1 MKKITISF
9 KSTKRD
15 EALFNIIN
23 NLDEKSFY
31 IKEALRQ
38 YFQEEIKTELQKLE
52 IAEKS
57 TIDRRQKQQEI
68 DYEDRRKSEYKYDEE
83 MFENIPKLEEIKNET
98 KNYD

>member
-15 EALFNIIN
+15 TALYNVIN

-38 YFQEEIKTELQKLE
+38 YFKEEIKSELQKLE
-52 IAEKS
+52 EADNKA
-57 TIDRRQKQQEI
+57 TIDRRQKQQELNF
-68 DYEDRRKSEYKYDEE
+68 EDRRQSEYEYKEFFKNIKFEE
-83 MFENIPKLEEIKNET
+83 S
-98 KNYD
+98 

>member
-15 EALFNIIN
+15 EALYNIISQ
-23 NLDEKSFY
+23 LDEKSFY

-38 YFQEEIKTELQKLE
+38 YFKEEIESELQKLE
-52 IAEKS
+52 IAENKA
-57 TIDRRQKQQEI
+57 TIDRREKQQSIEYEDRRQSEYKYKEYIENINFEEI
-68 DYEDRRKSEYKYDEE
+68 DYE
-83 MFENIPKLEEIKNET
+83 N